1 MNFSNLYFFQF
12 TEKIIRRHVPST
24 FSRGALP
31 LNQFTCIKYAAA
43 DGVADIVL
51 TRPPLNVLNQQMIKE
66 IIAALNAANADV
78 NISVVR
84 VSGEGDRAFSAGVD
98 VGEHLPDKVHE
109 TLEHFH
115 KMFHVL
121 TDLEKPTIA
130 VVNGVALGGGCELAM
145 ACDLVVASENAK
157 FGQPEIKVGALATVA
172 TALLPKLIGRKEALR
187 LLFTGDT
194 ISAEEAK
201 ELGLVNTVVPS
212 DQLDETVNQL
222 LNKLKEK
229 SAIVL
234 QLLRRAIYQGIDS
247 DFKTALAGVTKIYLK
262 DLIATEDAVEGL
274 RAFLEKRKPKWK
286 GK

>member
-1 MNFSNLYFFQF
+1 MSKY
-12 TEKIIRRHVPST
+12 TYIR
-24 FSRGALP
+24 
-31 LNQFTCIKYAAA
+31 YAVA

-66 IIAALNAANADV
+66 IITALGAADV
-78 NISVVR
+78 DANVSVVR

-109 TLEHFH
+109 TLDHFH

-121 TDLEKPTIA
+121 TDLKKPTLA
-130 VVNGVALGGGCELAM
+130 VVNGVALGGGCELAI
-145 ACDLVVASENAK
+145 ACDFVVATENAK
-157 FGQPEIKVGALATVA
+157 FGQPEIKVGAIATVA
-172 TALLPKLIGRKEALR
+172 TALLPKLIGRKKALQ
-187 LLFTGDT
+187 LLFTGDA
-194 ISAEEAK
+194 ISAKEAE
-201 ELGLVNTVVPS
+201 ELGLVNAVVPS
-212 DQLDETVNQL
+212 DQLDETVTQL
-222 LNKLKEK
+222 VNKLKEK

-247 DFKTALAGVTKIYLK
+247 DFKTALAGVTAIYLN

-274 RAFLEKRKPKWK
+274 KAFLEKRKPEWK